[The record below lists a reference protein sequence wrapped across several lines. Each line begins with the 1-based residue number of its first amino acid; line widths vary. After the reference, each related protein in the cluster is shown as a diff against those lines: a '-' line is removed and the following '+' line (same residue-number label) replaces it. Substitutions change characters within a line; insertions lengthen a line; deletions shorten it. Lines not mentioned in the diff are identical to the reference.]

1 MHSIQKVGLWL
12 VIFAVTIVI
21 AAATTDEHNT
31 LARWIGLLLAGWALL
46 LGVGTLIIGSFFDRR
61 P

>member
-12 VIFAVTIVI
+12 VFFAFVIIVV
-21 AAATTDEHNT
+21 AATTDEHNT
-31 LARWIGLLLAGWALL
+31 LARFIGLILAGWALM